1 MRGDYQVSHCRP
13 LGARRSR
20 GNFREI
26 IARGCRVI
34 AVSFRVSLSY
44 PLAQRSGLRYMK
56 RYVTC
61 IRAHPLLPSR
71 IDRDCSRTLDRYLIL
86 TIASRFPRHLAI
98 SFEISKAEARAIR
111 RCLDSGA
118 TAVTACVIAVNVG
131 PRYRDCHLA
140 KGPRTDAHRAA
151 LIAFPGIRQL
161 RRQRRVN
168 FSVASRRRHWMSAS
182 LVSDYMV
189 AQHLTQRAIS
199 LPISIR
205 RSWYDEKQL
214 GQLPRVSNARYS
226 DAVRRGAARRV
237 STPAERV
244 SGTAA
249 DFSGI
254 PRWVRLSANPK
265 TRLGPLP
272 RNYSES
278 RAPAETR

>member
-1 MRGDYQVSHCRP
+1 MRGGYQVSHCRP

-44 PLAQRSGLRYMK
+44 PLAQGSGLRYMK
-56 RYVTC
+56 RYVTR
-61 IRAHPLLPSR
+61 IRAHPLFPPR
-71 IDRDCSRTLDRYLIL
+71 IDRNCSRTLDRYLIL

-98 SFEISKAEARAIR
+98 SFEISKAEARA
-111 RCLDSGA
+111 S
-118 TAVTACVIAVNVG
+118 ACVIAVNVAA
-131 PRYRDCHLA
+131 RYRDCHLA

-168 FSVASRRRHWMSAS
+168 FSAASRRRHWMSTS

-189 AQHLTQRAIS
+189 AQHLAQRAIS
-199 LPISIR
+199 LSISIR

-214 GQLPRVSNARYS
+214 GQLPGMSNARCS
-226 DAVRRGAARRV
+226 DAARRGAARLD
-237 STPAERV
+237 A
-244 SGTAA
+244 G
-249 DFSGI
+249 
-254 PRWVRLSANPK
+254 
-265 TRLGPLP
+265 
-272 RNYSES
+272 
-278 RAPAETR
+278 